1 MLNQKKILNKPKPK
15 TIKNIRKPKPKTMN
29 KGGVMSPN
37 ISTIPKDLVLKIL
50 DSAFNFSNKL
60 DNDLIVAYIK
70 LMSNVS
76 KTNKDFRSSVSSIA
90 PSWGNITIINLQ
102 DLKITKSILD
112 ILNMTNN
119 KNITTIVLH
128 NILFDND
135 KTRKDFLEFFSKNI
149 NVKNLIFDNVKV
161 ETEQF
166 LTILQT
172 FNNLQWL
179 EISKCELTQY
189 DYHNFIKVLLYS
201 KNLKYLTLTNN
212 AIWEGFH
219 NYLFSKNTN
228 NTTDIN
234 GSPYIIYVLKENN
247 NWSMIINK
255 NNGTLVNNFA
265 VNIVNNDINGYYGT
279 TINLRNDFAKYI
291 KFFQ

>member
-1 MLNQKKILNKPKPK
+1 MPTQKKTLNKPK

-37 ISTIPKDLVLKIL
+37 ISTIPKDIVLKIL
-50 DSAFNFSNKL
+50 DSAFNFTNKL
-60 DNDLIVAYIK
+60 DNDSIVAYIK

-76 KTNKDFRSSVSSIA
+76 KTNKDFRSYVSSIK
-90 PSWGNITIINLQ
+90 PSWNNITIINLK

-112 ILNMTNN
+112 VLNMTNK

-128 NILFDND
+128 NILFDNNE
-135 KTRKDFLEFFSKNI
+135 TRNKFLDFFKKNI
-149 NVKNLIFDNVKV
+149 NVQNLIFDNVKV
-161 ETEQF
+161 ETKPF

-212 AIWEGFH
+212 TIWEGFH
-219 NYLFSKNTN
+219 NYLFTKNTN
-228 NTTDIN
+228 NTIDIN
-234 GSPYIIYVLKENN
+234 NTPYIIYIFKEYN
-247 NWSMIINK
+247 NWSMIINE
-255 NNGTLVNNFA
+255 NSGTIVNNFEI
-265 VNIVNNDINGYYGT
+265 NIVNNDIEGYFAKN
-279 TINLRNDFAKYI
+279 INIYNDFAEYI

>member
-1 MLNQKKILNKPKPK
+1 MPTQKKTLNKPK
-15 TIKNIRKPKPKTMN
+15 TIKNIRKLKPKPKTMN

-50 DSAFNFSNKL
+50 DSAFNFTNKL
-60 DNDLIVAYIK
+60 DNDSIVAYIK

-76 KTNKDFRSSVSSIA
+76 KTNKDFRTTVSSIT
-90 PSWGNITIINLQ
+90 PSWNNITIINLK
-102 DLKITKSILD
+102 DLKITQSILD
-112 ILNMTNN
+112 VLNMTNK

-135 KTRKDFLEFFSKNI
+135 KTRNNFLEFFSKNI
-149 NVKNLIFDNVKV
+149 NVQNLIFDNVKV
-161 ETEQF
+161 KTEHF

-212 AIWEGFH
+212 TIWEGFH
-219 NYLFSKNTN
+219 NYLFTKNTN
-228 NTTDIN
+228 NTIDIN
-234 GSPYIIYVLKENN
+234 NTPYIIYIFKEYN
-247 NWSMIINK
+247 NWSMIINE
-255 NNGTLVNNFA
+255 NSGTIVNNFEI
-265 VNIVNNDINGYYGT
+265 NIVNNDIEGYFAKN
-279 TINLRNDFAKYI
+279 INIYNDFAEYI